1 MIWPPLAPNWCV
13 SDMETD
19 TLDLATR
26 RLAEAREPYAIAT
39 VIRTVGAT
47 AAKPGARAL
56 ILADGTISEG
66 WIGGGCVRGAIAR
79 AARTAIAEGAP
90 RLISIQPDEDLT
102 AQGLAPGQTHQ
113 GRDIARNG
121 CPSKGAMEIFV
132 EPVLP
137 RPELVILG
145 ASPVALALATL
156 AQPFGFDITTEP
168 SPQPAATRARMVVIA
183 TQGAGDLDALRT
195 ALASEADY
203 IGFVASR
210 RKFATLAARLD
221 ATPEALARIQ
231 SPAGLAINAVTPEE
245 IALSI
250 LAQIV
255 QHRRQGQRQ
264 T

>member
-1 MIWPPLAPNWCV
+1 MIP
-13 SDMETD
+13 D
-19 TLDLATR
+19 TLEPATR
-26 RLAEAREPYAIAT
+26 RLASARTPYAIAT
-39 VIRTVGAT
+39 VIRTVGPT

-56 ILADGTISEG
+56 ILADGTITEG
-66 WIGGGCVRGAIAR
+66 WIGGGCVRGAVAR
-79 AARTAIAEGAP
+79 AAQSAIAEGAP
-90 RLISIQPDEDLT
+90 RLISIQPDEDLA
-102 AQGLAPGQTHQ
+102 AQGLSPGQQHQ

-156 AQPFGFDITTEP
+156 AKPFGFDITTP
-168 SPQPAATRARMVVIA
+168 DATPNSGPLPAANHARMVVIA
-183 TQGAGDLDALRT
+183 TQGVGDLDALRT
-195 ALASEADY
+195 ALASEATY

-221 ATPEALARIQ
+221 ADPEALARIHA
-231 SPAGLAINAVTPEE
+231 PAGLAINAVTPEE

>member
-1 MIWPPLAPNWCV
+1 MIP
-13 SDMETD
+13 D
-19 TLDLATR
+19 TLNAATR
-26 RLAEAREPYAIAT
+26 RLASARTPYAIAT

-66 WIGGGCVRGAIAR
+66 WIGGGCVRGAVAR
-79 AARTAIAEGAP
+79 AAQTAIAEGTP

-102 AQGLAPGQTHQ
+102 AQGLTPGQTHQ

-121 CPSKGAMEIFV
+121 CPSKGAMEVFV

-156 AQPFGFDITTEP
+156 AQPFGFDITTPDGMPESGP
-168 SPQPAATRARMVVIA
+168 PPAANHARMVVIA

>member
-1 MIWPPLAPNWCV
+1 MIPDAHE
-13 SDMETD
+13 S
-19 TLDLATR
+19 ATR
-26 RLAEAREPYAIAT
+26 RLASARTPYAIAT

-56 ILADGTISEG
+56 ILADGTITEG
-66 WIGGGCVRGAIAR
+66 WIGGGCVRGAVSR
-79 AARTAIAEGAP
+79 AAQSAIAEGAP
-90 RLISIQPDEDLT
+90 RLISIQPEEDLA
-102 AQGLAPGQTHQ
+102 AQGLSPGQRHE

-156 AQPFGFDITTEP
+156 AQPFGFDVTTPDAMPESGP
-168 SPQPAATRARMVVIA
+168 LPAANHARMVVIA
-183 TQGAGDLDALRT
+183 TQGVGDLDALRT

-221 ATPEALARIQ
+221 ATPEALARVH

>member
-1 MIWPPLAPNWCV
+1 MG
-13 SDMETD
+13 TD
-19 TLDLATR
+19 TLDLATH
-26 RLAEAREPYAIAT
+26 RLATAREPYAIAT

-56 ILADGTISEG
+56 VLADGTISEG
-66 WIGGGCVRGAIAR
+66 WIGGGCVRSAISR
-79 AARTAIAEGAP
+79 AARDAIAEATP
-90 RLISIQPDEDLT
+90 RLISIQPEDALREH
-102 AQGLAPGQTHQ
+102 GLSPGQTHE
-113 GRDIARNG
+113 GREIARNG
-121 CPSKGAMEIFV
+121 CPSKGAMEVFV

-156 AQPFGFDITTEP
+156 AQPFEFDITTPESGP
-168 SPQPAATRARMVVIA
+168 LPAPTSARMIVIA
-183 TQGAGDLDALRT
+183 TQGSGDLAALNT

-203 IGFVASR
+203 IGFVSSH
-210 RKFATLAARLD
+210 RKFAALSKRL
-221 ATPEALARIQ
+221 EADPDSLARIH
-231 SPAGLAINAVTPEE
+231 SPAGLAIDAVTPEE

-255 QHRRQGQRQ
+255 KHRRQGQRQ